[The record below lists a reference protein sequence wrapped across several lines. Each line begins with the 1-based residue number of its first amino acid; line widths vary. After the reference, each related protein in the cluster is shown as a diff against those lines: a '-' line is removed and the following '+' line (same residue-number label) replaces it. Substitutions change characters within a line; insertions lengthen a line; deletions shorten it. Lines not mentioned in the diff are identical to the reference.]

1 MDKLDMI
8 IRGGTVVFPDRVE
21 HCDIGIRDG
30 CIVQIGS
37 LDEIDASAQH
47 TVVDATGLHVV
58 AGMIDAHVHLNEPGL
73 GDWEGFVTGSSALAA
88 GGCTMYMDMPL
99 NGIPPTVTTAALQQ
113 KVAAAQN
120 RTYIDYACWGGLV
133 PGKLEHLQALSDAG
147 VCGFKAFMSAPG
159 DPDEEA
165 FRNVDDVTLLE
176 GMRII
181 ARTGRILAL
190 HAEHEPT
197 VSALTA
203 ERLAAGQT
211 TPADY
216 TSSRPIAAE
225 IAAVEQALS
234 YARQTGCRLHFVHI
248 SSAEAVQIITQ
259 AKGEGM
265 DVTLETCPHYLAMTD
280 QALEH
285 IGATAKCAP
294 PLRNE
299 SEQEQ
304 LWQCIAQ
311 EQIDMITS
319 DHSPCPTELKSN
331 AAHMFDAWGGISGAQ
346 HSLELM
352 LDEGHLRRNVPL
364 PLLTRLLSLQPAQRF
379 GLLPY
384 KGVIAEGA
392 HADLVL
398 VNLQQGYTIEAEH
411 LYYRHKHSPYVGR
424 KLNCRVEQ
432 TISRGTIVY
441 NVQHGMIGQPQGQ
454 LISIP
459 ASQPKDTQEYHLH
472 HQNEH
477 QVVQSTYSATSL
489 QYNQK

>member
-1 MDKLDMI
+1 MNKLDMI
-8 IRGGTVVFPDRVE
+8 IHGGTVVFPDRVE

-30 CIVQIGS
+30 FIVQIGS
-37 LDEIDASAQH
+37 LDKSDLASPD
-47 TVVDATGLHVV
+47 TMVVDATGLHVM

-120 RTYIDYACWGGLV
+120 STYIDYACWGGLV
-133 PGKLEHLQALSDAG
+133 PGKLEHLEALSAAG

-165 FRNVDDVTLLE
+165 FRNVDDDTLLE

-181 ARTGRILAL
+181 ARTGRVLAL
-190 HAEHEPT
+190 HAEYEPT

-203 ERLAAGQT
+203 ELLAAGRT

-216 TSSRPIAAE
+216 TASRPIAAE
-225 IAAVEQALS
+225 VEAVKQALD
-234 YARQTGCRLHFVHI
+234 YAQQTGCRLHFVHI
-248 SSAEAVQIITQ
+248 SSAEAVQIIMH
-259 AKGEGM
+259 AKDKGL

-280 QALEH
+280 QALEV

-294 PLRNE
+294 PLRNAA
-299 SEQEQ
+299 EQEQ
-304 LWQCIAQ
+304 LWQCIAN

-319 DHSPCPTELKSN
+319 DHSPCPSELKVD
-331 AAHMFDAWGGISGAQ
+331 ADHMFEAWGGISGAQ

-352 LDEGHLRRNVPL
+352 LDEGHLRRGLSL
-364 PLLTRLLSLQPAQRF
+364 PLLTRMLSLQPAQRF
-379 GLLPY
+379 GLLPH
-384 KGVIAEGA
+384 KGVIAVGA

-398 VNLQQGYTIEAEH
+398 INLQQGYTIEAEH

-424 KLNCRVEQ
+424 TLHCRVEQ
-432 TISRGTIVY
+432 TISRGVTVY
-441 NVQHGMIGQPQGQ
+441 TRKQGIIGDPQGQ
-454 LISIP
+454 LISI
-459 ASQPKDTQEYHLH
+459 AAQQMVD
-472 HQNEH
+472 
-477 QVVQSTYSATSL
+477 A
-489 QYNQK
+489 